1 MHSPGIRKRSWLD
14 RGKIRMRGACI
25 LLIAG
30 SGHGR
35 ARVRYRKYKDGEGE
49 AGRGY
54 DEGSET
60 GINAADYAGE

>member
-1 MHSPGIRKRSWLD
+1 MHSPDSRKRSWL
-14 RGKIRMRGACI
+14 
-25 LLIAG
+25 AG
-30 SGHGR
+30 
-35 ARVRYRKYKDGEGE
+35 VRYRKYKDGEGE